1 MHRIALKNCIEQ
13 NKTNRCYIN
22 VYLKEIHDLYNI
34 PLFNIRIFNL
44 I

>member
-22 VYLKEIHDLYNI
+22 VYLKQHDLYNI